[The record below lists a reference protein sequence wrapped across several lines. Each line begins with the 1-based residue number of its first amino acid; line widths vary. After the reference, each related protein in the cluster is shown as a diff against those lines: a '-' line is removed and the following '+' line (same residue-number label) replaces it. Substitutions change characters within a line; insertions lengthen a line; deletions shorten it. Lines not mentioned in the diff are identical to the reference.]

1 MHFGRLQRI
10 FLTNQMAVQAL
21 SPEEEARSVEERK
34 TRVTLTV
41 QEARDALV
49 KKLDDIDREPF
60 SH

>member
-1 MHFGRLQRI
+1 
-10 FLTNQMAVQAL
+10 MAVQVL
-21 SPEEEARSVEERK
+21 TPEEEARSVEDRK

-49 KKLDDIDREPF
+49 KKLDDIDRAPF